1 MLYCTVL
8 YCTVLNCRY
17 NIVLFL
23 VTYLLPMVGMMLCY
37 LQMGVHLWQGDAST
51 DISNMTSHP
60 AIIKSRQ
67 NKKRVLYRYLFI
79 HRIGLVTFQTQDI
92 EF

>member
-1 MLYCTVL
+1 MYCTVQFCNVL
-8 YCTVLNCRY
+8 YCTYCRY

-67 NKKRVLYRYLFI
+67 NKKRVL
-79 HRIGLVTFQTQDI
+79 
-92 EF
+92 